1 MSKDTHHLARQLV
14 SRWMALDGAL
24 VPDDVRQFAALH
36 CLDAMGVGIAAASLE
51 QGQPYARYTRQA
63 AQGPVSTLNGIK
75 GLDASD
81 AALVNG
87 GLIHSLEYDDTHTE
101 SIVHGSAVLLPAAM
115 AVAQA
120 VGAPPAAM
128 LETYIKGYECLI
140 RIGLAAQGGFQR
152 HGFQI
157 TSVAGTLVTA
167 LMACDLMGADED
179 QCVDA
184 MGIALSQSSGV
195 FEFLSNGSSV
205 KSMHPGWSAH
215 AGVVAARLAM
225 AGLQGPQTSLEGQRG
240 LFMAFARDPDAA
252 ARLQGHL
259 ADFGTIWHLRDVAFK
274 LVPSCHYLHSFVE
287 AAGELAEQIGDP
299 AQIERIHLKIA
310 EGAAPIV
317 CEPWENKQ
325 RPATGHAIRWS
336 LPVITAAR
344 FVDGKVDLDTF
355 THSASQPVLDL
366 AARTTWEPLQ
376 PNRFPRHFEANVQC
390 VLRDGR
396 VLGISKEDVLGNASR
411 PVTAQKVLEKF
422 EANAARSLSPAM
434 TDRII
439 GFWLHIAD
447 HADFD
452 LLSDS
457 LMSSRLTP

>member
-120 VGAPPAAM
+120 VGATPAAM

-252 ARLQGHL
+252 SRLQGHL
-259 ADFGTIWHLRDVAFK
+259 ADFGTTWHLRDVAFK

-366 AARTTWEPLQ
+366 AARTTWEPLK

-439 GFWLHIAD
+439 GFWLHIED

>member
-1 MSKDTHHLARQLV
+1 MTADTRHLARQLV
-14 SRWMALDGAL
+14 QRWMALDPAL
-24 VPDDVRQFAALH
+24 VPQDVRDFAALH
-36 CLDAMGVGIAAASLE
+36 CLDALGVGIAASSLE

-63 AQGPVSTLNGIK
+63 ASGPVSTLNGIK
-75 GLDASD
+75 ALDASD

-101 SIVHGSAVLLPAAM
+101 SIVHGSAVLLPAAL

-120 VGAPPAAM
+120 AGAKPAAM
-128 LETYIKGYECLI
+128 LAAYIKGYECLI

-157 TSVAGTLVTA
+157 TSVAGTMITA

-215 AGVVAARLAM
+215 AGVVASRLAM

-252 ARLQGHL
+252 RRLQGHL
-259 ADFGTIWHLRDVAFK
+259 ADFGTQWHLRDVAFK

-287 AAGELAEQIGDP
+287 AAGELAGQIGD
-299 AQIERIHLKIA
+299 AGQIERIHLKIA

-317 CEPWENKQ
+317 CEPWESKQ

-344 FVDGKVDLDTF
+344 FVEGKVDLDTF
-355 THSASQPVLDL
+355 AQSPSQSVLDL
-366 AARTTWEPLQ
+366 AARTTWEPMQ
-376 PNRFPRHFEANVQC
+376 PNRFPRFFEADVQC
-390 VLRDGR
+390 VLKDGR
-396 VLGISKEDVLGNASR
+396 VLSVAKDDVLGNASR
-411 PVTAQKVLEKF
+411 PVSLQKVLDKF
-422 EANAARSLSPAM
+422 EANAARSLAPVM
-434 TDRII
+434 IERLT
-439 GFWLHIAD
+439 GFWLQID
-447 HADFD
+447 TQSDFA
-452 LLSDS
+452 LLADS
-457 LMSSRLTP
+457 LMAPRLTP

>member
-1 MSKDTHHLARQLV
+1 MSAVTHHLARQLV
-14 SRWMALDGAL
+14 NRWKAVDGSL
-24 VPDDVRQFAALH
+24 VPPDVRGFAALH
-36 CLDAMGVGIAAASLE
+36 CLDAMGVGIAASSLE
-51 QGQPYARYTRQA
+51 QGQPYGRYTEQA
-63 AQGPVSTLNGIK
+63 AAGPVSTLNGIK

-120 VGAPPAAM
+120 VGSSPAAM
-128 LETYIKGYECLI
+128 LAAYIKGYECLI
-140 RIGLAAQGGFQR
+140 RIGLAGQGGFQR
-152 HGFQI
+152 HGCQI

-167 LMACDLMGADED
+167 LMACDLMGAEED

-225 AGLQGPQTSLEGQRG
+225 AGLHGPQTSFEGQRG
-240 LFMAFARDPDAA
+240 LFMAFARDPAAA
-252 ARLQGHL
+252 ARLEMQL
-259 ADFGTIWHLRDVAFK
+259 SDFGTQWHLRDVAFK

-287 AAGELAEQIGDP
+287 AAGELADQIGDA

-317 CEPWENKQ
+317 CEPWESKQ
-325 RPATGHAIRWS
+325 RPETGHAIRWS

-344 FVDGKVDLDTF
+344 LVEGKVDLDTF
-355 THSASQPVLDL
+355 ANSPSQPVLDL

-376 PNRFPRHFEANVQC
+376 PNRFPRYFEADVQC

-396 VLGISKEDVLGNASR
+396 VLGVSKDDVLGNASR
-411 PVTAQKVLEKF
+411 PVSAEKVLEKF
-422 EANAARSLSPAM
+422 EANAARSLAAVAIKQ
-434 TDRII
+434 II
-439 GFWLHIAD
+439 DFWLHID
-447 HADFD
+447 NHSDFG
-452 LLSDS
+452 LLANS
-457 LMSSRLTP
+457 LMAPRLTP

>member
-1 MSKDTHHLARQLV
+1 MSADPHHLARQLV
-14 SRWMALDGAL
+14 RRWRALDGAL
-24 VPDDVRQFAALH
+24 VPADVRAFAALH

-51 QGQPYARYTRQA
+51 QGQPYARYTQQA
-63 AQGPVSTLNGIK
+63 AAGPVSALNGIK
-75 GLDASD
+75 ALDAAD

-101 SIVHGSAVLLPAAM
+101 SIVHGSAVLLPAAL
-115 AVAQA
+115 AVAQS
-120 VGAPPAAM
+120 VGASPAAM
-128 LETYIKGYECLI
+128 LLAYIKGYECLI

-157 TSVAGTLVTA
+157 TSVAGTLITA
-167 LMACDLMGADED
+167 LMACDLTGADED

-252 ARLQGHL
+252 ARLQTHL
-259 ADFGTIWHLRDVAFK
+259 ADFGSQWHLRDVAFK

-287 AAGELAEQIGDP
+287 AAGELADAIGDVS
-299 AQIERIHLKIA
+299 QIERIHLKIA

-317 CEPWENKQ
+317 CEPWEGKQ
-325 RPATGHAIRWS
+325 NPATGHAIRWS

-344 FVDGKVDLDTF
+344 FVEGKVDLDTF
-355 THSASQPVLDL
+355 ARSPSQPVLDL
-366 AARTTWEPLQ
+366 AARTTWEPMQ
-376 PNRFPRHFEANVQC
+376 PNRFPRYFEADVHC
-390 VLRDGR
+390 VLKDGR
-396 VLGISKEDVLGNASR
+396 VLSLAKDDVLGNASR
-411 PVTAQKVLEKF
+411 PVSAQKVLDKF
-422 EANAARSLSPAM
+422 HANAARSLAPVMA
-434 TDRII
+434 DRIT
-439 GFWLHIAD
+439 GFWLNIDEQSGFGGLA
-447 HADFD
+447 
-452 LLSDS
+452 DS
-457 LMSSRLTP
+457 LMASRNLS

>member
-240 LFMAFARDPDAA
+240 LFMAFARNPDAA

-259 ADFGTIWHLRDVAFK
+259 ADFGTTWHLRDVAFK

-376 PNRFPRHFEANVQC
+376 PNRFPRHFEADVQC

-439 GFWLHIAD
+439 GFWLHIED